1 MLISLISYENY
12 SKKSLELI
20 ILFYARTIALLA
32 FIIVCLI
39 KNNLRK
45 IIK

>member
-20 ILFYARTIALLA
+20 VLFSARTIALLA
-32 FIIVCLI
+32 FIMVCLI
-39 KNNLRK
+39 KNHLRK
-45 IIK
+45 ITK